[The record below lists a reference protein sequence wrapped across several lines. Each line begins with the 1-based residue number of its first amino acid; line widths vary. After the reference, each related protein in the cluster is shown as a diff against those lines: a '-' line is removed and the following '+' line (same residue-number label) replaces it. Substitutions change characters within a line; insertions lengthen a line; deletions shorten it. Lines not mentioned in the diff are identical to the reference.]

1 MFGCYTFSVVEYV
14 NLGRKLGRG
23 TRVAAR
29 ILRDQAQNAAEAAR
43 TKNPDAKPA
52 PPMPEQASADKRSIG
67 PSPTGQRPLVE
78 RPAVRRALTPPVAPR
93 AVTRNVAR
101 GSRSFARGFWRP
113 FAHAVR
119 ALWHEITGV
128 FFAIFALFFAQ
139 GLWRTRHAWLSG
151 PEHRHFAIYLAITAL
166 FVYFSI
172 SAFVSSRRSPH

>member
-1 MFGCYTFSVVEYV
+1 MSGCYTFSVVEYV

-29 ILRDQAQNAAEAAR
+29 ILRNQAQNAAEAAR

-52 PPMPEQASADKRSIG
+52 PRVAEQTPTDKRPID
-67 PSPTGQRPLVE
+67 PSPIDQRPPVE
-78 RPAVRRALTPPVAPR
+78 RPAVRRAVKPPAVPR
-93 AVTRNVAR
+93 AVVSGVAR
-101 GSRSFARGFWRP
+101 GSRGFVRGFWRP

-139 GLWRTRHAWLSG
+139 GLWRTRYAWLSG
-151 PEHRHFAIYLAITAL
+151 PEHRHFAIYLAITVL